1 MRVLLL
7 SDEFPPIGGGAGITG
22 HALARGLAAQGV
34 TVDVV
39 TAGSR
44 DGSDAEL
51 VWDGAA
57 ASEGLLTV
65 HRVRGGRPGVPAA
78 GLRGALSHVTRALP
92 VVRRLLRA
100 ERYDV
105 VHAFFSLGA
114 AAMVPFLDL
123 RGAPLVISLRG
134 FDVAGRDSSR
144 RSSEASQPVPR
155 ALARWVLRR
164 ADRVFAGCELLG
176 RRARR
181 VVPDLRYTVIPSG
194 VDLARFRPRL
204 RTSRPPHERTRC
216 LAVARLV
223 ERKEL
228 GNLIR
233 AIAMQEP
240 GRVELEIVGGGPEE
254 HRLRELAAALGVEG
268 SVRFTGPLDPAAL
281 AQRYREADL
290 FTLVSPDESC
300 GNVFAEAMASGLPIV
315 GSAVGGVTELVRDG
329 RNGVLVPPGDPLALA
344 SAIRRLAE
352 LPRVRADIGRRNRAE
367 AEERL
372 GWERV
377 TARHLAIYHGVQRR
391 APARPLL
398 AEQPSSTW

>member
-7 SDEFPPIGGGAGITG
+7 SDEFPPIGGGAGISS
-22 HALARGLAAQGV
+22 HALARGLAARGV

-57 ASEGLLTV
+57 ATEGLLTV
-65 HRVRGGRPGVPAA
+65 HRVRGSRPGAPGA

-105 VHAFFSLGA
+105 VHGFFSLGTG
-114 AAMVPFLDL
+114 AMLPFLDL

-134 FDVAGRDSSR
+134 FDVAGRDPSPRTGEPSHR
-144 RSSEASQPVPR
+144 VPR

-164 ADRVFAGCELLG
+164 ADRVIAGCESPG

-181 VVPDLRYTVIPSG
+181 LVPELRYAVIPHG

-204 RTSRPPHERTRC
+204 RPARPHERIRC

-228 GNLIR
+228 GHLIR

-254 HRLRELAAALGVEG
+254 HRLRELAVALGVEE
-268 SVRFTGPLDPAAL
+268 SVRFAGPLDPSAL
-281 AQRYREADL
+281 ARRYREADL
-290 FTLVSPDESC
+290 FTLVTTDESC

-315 GSAVGGVTELVRDG
+315 GSAGGGAAELVRDG

-344 SAIRRLAE
+344 AAIRRLAE
-352 LPRVRADIGRRNRAE
+352 TPRARAEMGRRNRAD

-391 APARPLL
+391 APARQLL